1 MFKSTL
7 FQPTLSRPPEA
18 ARTRCLVLAVALALI
33 AAMVC
38 LTPRTLHAQAGAP
51 AATHAR

>member
-18 ARTRCLVLAVALALI
+18 ARARCLVLAAALAI
-33 AAMVC
+33 VAALVC